1 MTTSAVPGDHHTT
14 TALSAERWTEIRSLD
29 LLALMDDTSAPIVSR
44 ALADL
49 IAEVERLRAALAEEE
64 RASAERGRYL
74 AEVDAALIAA
84 GQDEAGGY
92 IAYPRRVQQLAG
104 EARFWHFEYRE
115 AMDNYKDEAAALR
128 DARAELATAR
138 AAIEAAIDVINAG
151 PQMVNDHVQQHWSVV
166 ARRAAEALRSPAGQ

>member
-1 MTTSAVPGDHHTT
+1 M
-14 TALSAERWTEIRSLD
+14 
-29 LLALMDDTSAPIVSR
+29 DTSEPTPCPVELCEETVDYTDLIPHMYTDHDGQELCETIANLV
-44 ALADL
+44 ADL
-49 IAEVERLRAALAEEE
+49 AQEQRAC
-64 RASAERGRYL
+64 AERGRYL

-92 IAYPRRVQQLAG
+92 IAYPRRIQQLAG

-128 DARAELATAR
+128 DTRAELATAR
-138 AAIEAAIDVINAG
+138 AAVEAAIDVINAG